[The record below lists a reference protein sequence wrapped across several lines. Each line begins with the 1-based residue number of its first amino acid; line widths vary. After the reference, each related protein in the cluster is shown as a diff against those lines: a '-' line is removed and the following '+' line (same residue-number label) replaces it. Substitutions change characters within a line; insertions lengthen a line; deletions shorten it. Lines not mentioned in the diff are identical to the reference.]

1 MKTLISTQNQTN
13 YIKRIAVYFLVYTP
27 IIALAFWLSYEIR
40 FISDIKNASERIL
53 INKENLRQYYME
65 IQRPHA
71 LLWIIPLKLIVL
83 GFGSHYRSVIRY
95 FRVQDALQV
104 IYSLT
109 LASVIIYLIPTLH
122 NIIFP
127 SGEISTNY
135 YIIPRSIILV
145 DYNLSILLFLGTRV
159 TIRLINE
166 KRKNNL
172 PLNKKTKKVAIIGA
186 GVFGE
191 QILIDLQKRKSEGI
205 EPICFLDDNKEK
217 HGLDIHG
224 IPVLGRPDILPE
236 LKERVHLD
244 EIILTLPSTASK
256 RIKEVNELAQ
266 KIGIKTLIIPTV
278 VDLTTG
284 RVTITDLRPVSL
296 EDLLGRAP
304 ANLDAEAISE
314 LISNQTVLVTGAGGS
329 IGSEIARQVAQRN
342 PGRLVILDQCEVL
355 LYTIEQEL
363 LKRGLGDKIFPL
375 VADVTDEV
383 RMEEIFNRFNPNLVL
398 HAAAHKHVPMME
410 SQPGEA
416 LKNNTLGTT
425 LVAKLASKYNT
436 ERFILISTDKAVN
449 PTNIMGA
456 SKRLAEIAV
465 QSMQQKPGNKTRFIA
480 VRFGNVLGSSGS
492 VIPLFQKQIKEGG
505 PITVTHPEVTRYFMT
520 IPEAVGLVLQSACQ
534 GNGGDILVLEM
545 GKPLKVIDVAR
556 QLIELSGL
564 KPDKDIEIKIIGL
577 RPGEKMFEEIQHTRE
592 EYSPTNHE
600 RIFRF
605 TGPVLDYN
613 NLDTILNE
621 INILIIKENEAC
633 KKGVQKLIP
642 EYNPQLN

>member
-410 SQPGEA
+410 SA
-416 LKNNTLGTT
+416 W
-425 LVAKLASKYNT
+425 
-436 ERFILISTDKAVN
+436 
-449 PTNIMGA
+449 
-456 SKRLAEIAV
+456 
-465 QSMQQKPGNKTRFIA
+465 
-480 VRFGNVLGSSGS
+480 
-492 VIPLFQKQIKEGG
+492 
-505 PITVTHPEVTRYFMT
+505 
-520 IPEAVGLVLQSACQ
+520 
-534 GNGGDILVLEM
+534 
-545 GKPLKVIDVAR
+545 
-556 QLIELSGL
+556 
-564 KPDKDIEIKIIGL
+564 
-577 RPGEKMFEEIQHTRE
+577 
-592 EYSPTNHE
+592 
-600 RIFRF
+600 
-605 TGPVLDYN
+605 
-613 NLDTILNE
+613 
-621 INILIIKENEAC
+621 
-633 KKGVQKLIP
+633 
-642 EYNPQLN
+642 